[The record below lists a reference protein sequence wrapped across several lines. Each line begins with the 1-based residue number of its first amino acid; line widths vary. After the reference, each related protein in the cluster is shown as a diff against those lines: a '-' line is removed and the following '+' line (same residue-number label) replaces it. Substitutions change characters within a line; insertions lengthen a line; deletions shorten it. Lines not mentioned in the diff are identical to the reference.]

1 MSIKPVNQTEN
12 YVRKTACAQGRT
24 IVECRFSQSNEI
36 SEIVAVH
43 PSVSLNSCNV
53 SDGRV
58 DYTGKLVCT
67 VVYVDEEGKLCRIQK
82 GAEFTHYIENEQ
94 FKNER
99 FAQCTLSAEKAQ
111 IKRDGSSFVITSVV
125 AAKVSVYAT
134 EKREYLCDIDGA
146 ICNIK
151 REKFT
156 SAVWFSGESEVSDD
170 FEADGIVDVLLPQAQ
185 AYISD
190 CTAGDGEIKIS
201 GEICLSLLAMRGDSA
216 VSLDRVIAYNAVLAC
231 DKSRL
236 SANACACVQ
245 VKELSVNATVNE
257 DRAKCLIEI
266 DCVLDFDGVFF
277 QENENSVV
285 VDAFSVSNEL
295 QLNGAVENSYSCT
308 QFKTTSQ
315 RISAPVICDAKID
328 YTCSFKAVACPK
340 VEYEY
345 EREKDLLQGAIY
357 FVLIYEQ
364 NGEIKSCNVEMP
376 FSQTTKFFDVEF
388 GGEVAL
394 QVAVCGLGVR
404 QQTEGGCVAEAVL
417 KASACAIEESQI
429 NYVISVAE
437 GEATQKNDSAITV
450 FIPSANDG
458 VWEVAKHL
466 KKSPDEVI
474 AENPDLS
481 FPTTGEER
489 ILVYRAKKY

>member
-43 PSVSLNSCNV
+43 PSVSLTSCNV
-53 SDGRV
+53 SDGRA
-58 DYTGKLVCT
+58 DYGGKLICT

-82 GAEFTHYIENEQ
+82 GAEFTHYIENQQ
-94 FKNER
+94 FKSDGV
-99 FAQCTLSAEKAQ
+99 AQCILRAETAQ
-111 IKRDGSSFVITSVV
+111 AKRDGSSFVITAVV
-125 AAKVSVYAT
+125 AAEVSVYAT
-134 EKREYLCDIDGA
+134 EKREYLCDIEGA

-170 FEADGIVDVLLPQAQ
+170 FEADGVADVLLPQAQ
-185 AYISD
+185 AYIVD
-190 CTAGDGEIKIS
+190 CSAGDGEIKIS
-201 GEICLSLLAMRGDSA
+201 GEICLTLLAMRGDSA
-216 VSLDRVIAYNAVLAC
+216 VCLDRVIAFNSVLTC
-231 DKSRL
+231 DKSRIN
-236 SANACACVQ
+236 ANACASVQ

-257 DRAKCLIEI
+257 DRAKCLIEV
-266 DCVLDFDGVFF
+266 DCVLGFVGLFF

-285 VDAFSVSNEL
+285 ADAFSVSNEL
-295 QLNGAVENSYSCT
+295 TLNGATEKSYACT
-308 QFKTTSQ
+308 QFKTMSQ

-328 YTCSFKAVACPK
+328 YTCSFKAIACPK
-340 VEYEY
+340 VEYGY
-345 EREKDLLQGAIY
+345 ECDKDLLQGAIY

-364 NGEIKSCNVEMP
+364 NGEVKSCNVEMP
-376 FSQTTKFFDVEF
+376 FSQTAKFFED
-388 GGEVAL
+388 GCSGEIAL

-404 QQTEGGCVAEAVL
+404 QQTEGGCVVEAVL
-417 KASACAIEESQI
+417 KASVCAIEEREI
-429 NYVISVAE
+429 NYIINVAE
-437 GEATQKNDSAITV
+437 GDEIKANDSAITV
-450 FIPSANDG
+450 FIPSANDS
-458 VWEVAKHL
+458 VWEVAKCL
-466 KKSPDEVI
+466 KKTPDEVI

-481 FPTTGEER
+481 FPTTGDER